1 MQKKG
6 KNRKKIANGEEK
18 ENVLDADGSDL
29 EDIVSVDN
37 KVGSDEEN
45 DNGENESI
53 AEIDDDDCDDKT
65 DAQNQ
70 LYVLEMILDFHA
82 WYKCGSPYLL
92 GTEEGN

>member
-1 MQKKG
+1 
-6 KNRKKIANGEEK
+6 
-18 ENVLDADGSDL
+18 LDADGSDL

-37 KVGSDEEN
+37 KVGSDEENEKNELLFKVLSLVPSDEEN